1 MQRLVNAQY
10 SNSMTLLQEYD
21 DAPSRSLSS
30 LLSFLLLL
38 LLLWHYCHDRCF
50 LCLLFFFSHVPSGPS
65 GDSGRAFWA
74 RPCDVIARRMQ
85 FLRIPSSYKTFLQ
98 LIKHYYSYR
107 KISIS
112 SWNPQKILFLACDA
126 VARRNKL
133 LLRSRIHEL
142 ESCWAVGSCPASDP
156 TARPWRKQT

>member
-1 MQRLVNAQY
+1 MPPRGLCH
-10 SNSMTLLQEYD
+10 
-21 DAPSRSLSS
+21 P
-30 LLSFLLLL
+30 
-38 LLLWHYCHDRCF
+38 YCRFCYCCCCCGIIVMIVVF
-50 LCLLFFFSHVPSGPS
+50 CAGFFFSPVPSGPS
-65 GDSGRAFWA
+65 GVSGRALWA